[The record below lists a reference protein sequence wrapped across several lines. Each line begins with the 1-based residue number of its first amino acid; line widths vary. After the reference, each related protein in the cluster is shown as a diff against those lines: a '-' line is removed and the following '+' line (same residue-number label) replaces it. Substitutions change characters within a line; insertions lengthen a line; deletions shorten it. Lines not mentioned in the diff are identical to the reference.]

1 MQRRGSRALL
11 CPEAHIIT
19 VIIDALLLS
28 MTFIVPG
35 FFALQALYP
44 YYGEIG
50 GRMDMVYR
58 APLWVM
64 MSILLNLPMLL
75 VFATPRIGML
85 KAPYVLAYQIS
96 LSLTLAYFAWRR
108 NGLWPIFLGR
118 YLRELG
124 PVRNPVSQGMAVLA
138 SEIIFALRKGDDAR
152 ASRLIRIMEVL
163 QK

>member
-1 MQRRGSRALL
+1 
-11 CPEAHIIT
+11 
-19 VIIDALLLS
+19 VIIDLLLFS

-44 YYGEIG
+44 YFGEIG

-75 VFATPRIGML
+75 VFATPGIGML
-85 KAPYVLAYQIS
+85 KAPYVLAYQIPM
-96 LSLTLAYFAWRR
+96 SLTLAYFAWKR
-108 NGLWPIFLGR
+108 NGLWPILLGR
-118 YLRELG
+118 YLKELG
-124 PVRNPVSQGMAVLA
+124 PARNPVSQGMAVLA
-138 SEIIFALRKGDDAR
+138 SEIIFALRRGDDAR

>member
-1 MQRRGSRALL
+1 M
-11 CPEAHIIT
+11 
-19 VIIDALLLS
+19 IIDLLLFS

-44 YYGEIG
+44 YFGEIG

-75 VFATPRIGML
+75 VFATPGIGML
-85 KAPYVLAYQIS
+85 KAPYVLAYQIPM
-96 LSLTLAYFAWRR
+96 SLTLAYFAWKR
-108 NGLWPIFLGR
+108 NGLWPILLGR
-118 YLRELG
+118 YLKELG
-124 PVRNPVSQGMAVLA
+124 PARNPVSQGMAVLA
-138 SEIIFALRKGDDAR
+138 SEIIFALRRGDDAR